1 MEIAAQVFGIL
12 AFIVSVISYQLK
24 TYRSILWAQLLCA
37 LLFVTHFFLLWQ
49 SGQADAVTGAA
60 LNGVC
65 AVRDV
70 VLLLTEKNRT
80 RKLTVL
86 LTVVFSAAV
95 VAVGLLS
102 WSSWVSLL
110 FLVAMILNTVAFSIP
125 DPNKVRVII
134 MVSAP
139 FACAYDILTH
149 SIGGT
154 VNEVVSFLS
163 ALTAFLRYR
172 RKAGKAA

>member
-1 MEIAAQVFGIL
+1 METVAQIFGIL
-12 AFIVSVISYQLK
+12 AFIASVVSFQMK
-24 TYRSILWAQLLCA
+24 TYRQILWVQTLCA
-37 LLFVTHFFLLWQ
+37 SLFVVHFLLL
-49 SGQADAVTGAA
+49 SRCGQADAMTGAA

-65 AVRDV
+65 AFRDV
-70 VLLLTEKNRT
+70 ILLVTGEKRSP
-80 RKLTVL
+80 KLTRIL
-86 LTVVFSAAV
+86 AVVFSLAV
-95 VAVGLLS
+95 VAIGILT

-110 FLVAMILNTVAFSIP
+110 FIIAMVLNTVALSIP
-125 DPNKVRVII
+125 DPNMVRVFI
-134 MVSAP
+134 MISAP

-172 RKAGKAA
+172 RKAA

>member
-1 MEIAAQVFGIL
+1 MEIVAQVFGIL
-12 AFIVSVISYQLK
+12 AFIVSVLSFQLK
-24 TYRSILWAQLLCA
+24 TYRQILWAQTLCA
-37 LLFVTHFFLLWQ
+37 CLFVVHFLLLVRC
-49 SGQADAVTGAA
+49 GQADAITGAA

-70 VLLLTEKNRT
+70 VLLLTEKKRT
-80 RKLTVL
+80 EKLTTIL
-86 LTVVFSAAV
+86 AVVFSAAV
-95 VAVGLLS
+95 VVIGVVT

-110 FLVAMILNTVAFSIP
+110 FIVAMVLNTVALSIP
-125 DPNKVRVII
+125 APNTVRLFI
-134 MVSAP
+134 MASAP

-163 ALTAFLRYR
+163 ALTAYIRYR
-172 RKAGKAA
+172 RRA

>member
-12 AFIVSVISYQLK
+12 AFIASVISYQLK
-24 TYRSILWAQLLCA
+24 TYRNILWTQLVCA

-49 SGQADAVTGAA
+49 SGRADAITGAA

-86 LTVVFSAAV
+86 LTVIFSAAV
-95 VAVGLLS
+95 VAVGLLNYHG
-102 WSSWVSLL
+102 
-110 FLVAMILNTVAFSIP
+110 F
-125 DPNKVRVII
+125 R
-134 MVSAP
+134 
-139 FACAYDILTH
+139 
-149 SIGGT
+149 
-154 VNEVVSFLS
+154 
-163 ALTAFLRYR
+163 ALCLRL
-172 RKAGKAA
+172 

>member
-1 MEIAAQVFGIL
+1 MEITAQVFGIL
-12 AFIVSVISYQLK
+12 AFIVSVISFQLK
-24 TYRSILWAQLLCA
+24 TYRRILWAQTLCA
-37 LLFVTHFFLLWQ
+37 LLFVTHFYLLYL
-49 SGQADAVTGAA
+49 SGRADAVTGAA

-70 VLLLTEKNRT
+70 VLLLTEKKRT
-80 RKLTVL
+80 RKLTVC
-86 LTVVFSAAV
+86 LTAVFSAAV

-102 WSSWVSLL
+102 WTSRVSLL
-110 FLVAMILNTVAFSIP
+110 FLIAMILNTVALSIP
-125 DPNKVRVII
+125 DPNRVRIFI
-134 MVSAP
+134 MISSP

-172 RKAGKAA
+172 RQERKLS

>member
-1 MEIAAQVFGIL
+1 M
-12 AFIVSVISYQLK
+12 
-24 TYRSILWAQLLCA
+24 
-37 LLFVTHFFLLWQ
+37 
-49 SGQADAVTGAA
+49 
-60 LNGVC
+60 
-65 AVRDV
+65 
-70 VLLLTEKNRT
+70 LLLTEKNRT

-86 LTVVFSAAV
+86 LTVIFSAAV